1 VPASRLGCRARIA
14 THIAAMTQGLFHDP
28 DEATIT
34 RLARAALA
42 ALPAE
47 FQPNLADIVIRVQ
60 EFADPE
66 QLAAVN
72 LTDPRQLVGLY
83 RGHPV
88 SKQSIWASGD
98 LPPTVFL
105 FRQPLLARW
114 RQTGATLEAVVN
126 HLVVHEVGHHFGLSD
141 DEMHGLEGEA

>member
-1 VPASRLGCRARIA
+1 
-14 THIAAMTQGLFHDP
+14 MTGMLFTQP
-28 DEATIT
+28 SEEAIEL
-34 RLARAALA
+34 LAREALA
-42 ALPAE
+42 RLPAD
-47 FQPNLADIVIRVQ
+47 FQPYLTDIVIQVE
-60 EFADPE
+60 EFATPE
-66 QLAAVN
+66 QLASVN

-88 SKQSIWASGD
+88 SKQSIWASGT
-98 LPPTVFL
+98 LPPTIYL

-141 DEMHGLEGEA
+141 GEMHALEGD

>member
-1 VPASRLGCRARIA
+1 V
-14 THIAAMTQGLFHDP
+14 TDDP
-28 DEATIT
+28 FQPPSEALIE
-34 RLARAALA
+34 RLAREALA
-42 ALPAE
+42 RLPEA
-47 FQPNLADIVIRVQ
+47 FQPNLADIVIRIE

-66 QLAAVN
+66 QLASVG
-72 LTDPRQLVGLY
+72 LDDPRRLVGLY

-98 LPPTVFL
+98 MPPTIFL

-114 RQTGATLEAVVN
+114 RQTGAPLEAVVN

-141 DEMHGLEGEA
+141 AEMHALEDGAD

>member
-1 VPASRLGCRARIA
+1 MLRTA
-14 THIAAMTQGLFHDP
+14 P
-28 DEATIT
+28 DTDTIE

-42 ALPAE
+42 RLPAA
-47 FQPNLADIVIRVQ
+47 FQPYLGDIVIQ
-60 EFADPE
+60 IEEFATPE
-66 QLAAVN
+66 QLASVG
-72 LTDPRQLVGLY
+72 LSQPWQLVGLY

-88 SKQSIWASGD
+88 DKQSIWASGT
-98 LPPTVFL
+98 LPPTIYL

-141 DEMHGLEGEA
+141 ADMHGLEGD